1 MLDEKMDEIEFKVR
15 NPNLFIP
22 QKGDYHQ
29 IYLRNVVPL
38 VKNEG
43 LWIELG
49 VYRGRSIQTI
59 SGLTDNTVHG
69 FDTFT
74 GLPEEWNIENP
85 KGCYSVGGGIPP
97 GAIVGD
103 NQSMYQATPTMNY
116 EPWNEN
122 VHLIEGLIEDTLP
135 PFIEEHKEP
144 VAFLHIDTDIY
155 SACSFA
161 LNCLKDRIVDGTV
174 ICFDELLDY
183 PEYKEHEL
191 KAFAEFLIDTG
202 YDFDTLIRH
211 GDDNRVNGYSQACV
225 RIKTK

>member
-1 MLDEKMDEIEFKVR
+1 MKTPKTILQIEKEVR
-15 NPNLFIP
+15 QSELVLPAYS
-22 QKGDYHQ
+22 DYHKT
-29 IYLRNVVPL
+29 YFDNVIPKVQ
-38 VKNEG
+38 NDG

-59 SGLTDNTVHG
+59 SRLTDNQIYG

-74 GLPEEWNIENP
+74 GLPEHWNNENP

-103 NQSMYQATPTMNY
+103 NQSMYEATPTQNW

-122 VHLIEGLIEDTLP
+122 VNLIEGLIEDTLP
-135 PFIEEHKEP
+135 PFIEEHTDN

-161 LNCLKDRIVDGTV
+161 LSCLKDRIVDGTI

-183 PEYKEHEL
+183 PEYRECEI
-191 KAFAEFLIDTG
+191 KAFAEFLEETG
-202 YDFDTLIRH
+202 YDFDALIQH
-211 GDDNRVNGYSQACV
+211 GNNYSQACV
-225 RIKTK
+225 RIKTR

>member
-1 MLDEKMDEIEFKVR
+1 MKLNEKILEIESRVR
-15 NPNLFIP
+15 NSKIILIGT
-22 QKGDYHQ
+22 GDYHKT
-29 IYLRNVVPL
+29 YFDNVVPL
-38 VKNEG
+38 VKNDG
-43 LWIELG
+43 LWLEFG

-59 SGLTDNTVHG
+59 SGQTDNIVYG

-85 KGCYSVGGGIPP
+85 KGCYSVGGGIPA
-97 GAIVGD
+97 GAIVGE

-135 PFIEEHKEP
+135 SFIEEHKSP
-144 VAFLHIDTDIY
+144 IAFLHIDTDIY

-161 LNCLKDRIVDGTV
+161 LTTLRDRIVDGTI

-183 PEYKEHEL
+183 PDYKDHEL
-191 KAFAEFLIDTG
+191 KAFAEFLVETG
-202 YDFDTLIRH
+202 YDFDPLVQH
-211 GDDNRVNGYSQACV
+211 SDNYSQACV
-225 RIKTK
+225 RIKTT